1 MSLVFFRNRKDTHRI
16 TNERK
21 GPPLKKSKKVP
32 RFTAFMRTR
41 ELAKEFAITQI
52 SDGEWVDYFS
62 VVKWVEDEAVRQGI
76 EGKGAK
82 QSINLLTVDSISRS
96 SRGEKWNNKVL
107 ENPSSVDIFISNG
120 EINTRGKKGCKLRR
134 YQIGDTPYVKIG

>member
-1 MSLVFFRNRKDTHRI
+1 
-16 TNERK
+16 
-21 GPPLKKSKKVP
+21 
-32 RFTAFMRTR
+32 MRTR
-41 ELAKEFAITQI
+41 DLAKEFAKTQI

-62 VVKWVEDEAVRQGI
+62 VVKWVEDEAIRLGI

-82 QSINLLTVDSISRS
+82 QSINLLTVDSTSRS
-96 SRGEKWNNKVL
+96 TRGDKWNNKVL

>member
-1 MSLVFFRNRKDTHRI
+1 
-16 TNERK
+16 
-21 GPPLKKSKKVP
+21 
-32 RFTAFMRTR
+32 MRTR
-41 ELAKEFAITQI
+41 DLAKEFAKTQI

-62 VVKWVEDEAVRQGI
+62 VVKWVEDEAIRQGI

-82 QSINLLTVDSISRS
+82 QSINLLAVDSTSRS
-96 SRGEKWNNKVL
+96 TRGNKWNNSVL
-107 ENPSSVDIFISNG
+107 ENPSSVDFSISNG